1 MADEEHEKLII
12 LKKMCMAIVGHN
24 EPLGPG
30 REKYFVRG
38 DMFRMIIKTLE
49 ELKEFENAR
58 KKSFLLEGRVD

>member
-1 MADEEHEKLII
+1 MLDEEHEKLII

-49 ELKEFENAR
+49 ELKEIEQ
-58 KKSFLLEGRVD
+58 